1 MTSANVFLRGTLI
14 LSAAVLISKLLG
26 LIYLIPLKHIIG
38 YEGINLLLMGYIP
51 YTVILSLATMGIPL
65 AVSKYVAKHN
75 SLGNYRSG
83 KKLLR
88 SSFYL
93 LLVTG
98 TIATVIVYF
107 LAPYIV
113 RFLGEPEALGPIRA
127 VSVALL
133 IVPAMAV
140 LRGYF
145 QGWQSMGPTGV
156 SQVIEQLVRVLF
168 ILFLSLFLLQ
178 LGYSLE
184 VTVTIASL
192 GAFCGA
198 LAGMVVL
205 LYYWFKRRHA
215 IHQKVLSSS
224 NQKNEPIIHMYSELL
239 RYAIPI
245 SFVSLAIPLFQ
256 LIDWA
261 FFKPM
266 LHLLGYST
274 EATKEWFAILAGT
287 AHKVMMIPVSLATAF
302 ALAIIPAVTQSYARQ
317 EENTLKEKINQG
329 ISILMYFMIPASV
342 GLFILAEPLY
352 YSIYG
357 DLVGVSMLLW
367 YAPAAVALALYTFT
381 AATLQGIHETKWSAI
396 WLLIALLVKG
406 ISTPLFIFFFLENG
420 AILATT
426 IGFTIGALGNLWII
440 NSKCSWDIKET
451 SRAVRKMISPAI
463 VMGASVYLSQWVLIK
478 IGFNLTYIHFFL
490 RLLLGTGIGLVVY
503 ILLTRKMPW
512 IEPIVG
518 RYIKR

>member
-75 SLGNYRSG
+75 SLGDYRSG

-88 SSFYL
+88 GSFYL

-107 LAPYIV
+107 LAPIFVY
-113 RFLGEPEALGPIRA
+113 FLREPEALGPIRA
-127 VSVALL
+127 VSAALL

-168 ILFLSLFLLQ
+168 ILFLSLFLIQ
-178 LGYSLE
+178 MGYSLE

-192 GAFCGA
+192 GALCGA
-198 LAGMVVL
+198 LAGMIVL
-205 LYYWFKRRHA
+205 LYYWFKRRQG
-215 IHQKVLSSS
+215 IHQKVLTST
-224 NQKNEPIIHMYSELL
+224 NQKNEPVFHMYRELL

-256 LIDWA
+256 LVDWA
-261 FFKPM
+261 LFKPI
-266 LHLLGYST
+266 LHLHGYPIET
-274 EATKEWFAILAGT
+274 TKELFAILAGT

-317 EENTLKEKINQG
+317 EENSLKEKINQG
-329 ISILMYFMIPASV
+329 ISILLYFMIPASV
-342 GLFILAEPLY
+342 GLFLLAEPLY

-357 DLVGVSMLLW
+357 DLQGVTMLLW

-381 AATLQGIHETKWSAI
+381 AATLQGINQTKWSAI
-396 WLLIALLVKG
+396 WLVTALLIKG
-406 ISTPLFIFFFLENG
+406 ISTPLFIYTLLENG

-426 IGFTIGALGNLWII
+426 VGFALGAIGNLWVIYTK
-440 NSKCSWDIKET
+440 SAWDIKET
-451 SRAVRKMISPAI
+451 SLAVQKIILPVIA
-463 VMGASVYLSQWVLIK
+463 MGASVYLSQWGLIK
-478 IGFNLTYIHFFL
+478 IGFDVTYIHFLL
-490 RLLLGTGIGLVVY
+490 RLLLGTGLGLLVY
-503 ILLTRKMPW
+503 IILTRKMPW
-512 IEPIVG
+512 IQPIVG
-518 RYIKR
+518 RYFKR